1 VSAPLRV
8 AVVGAR
14 GKLGSFACAL
24 LAQVEGFELVAR
36 YERDDDWRAKIRA
49 SGAQLALEATRAG
62 QGCEHGMALL
72 EAGIRPVIATSGVD
86 LAQNAELDAR
96 AKQLALGGLVVPNFS
111 VAVLLMQRAAADFA
125 RYFTATEIVELHHE
139 RKHDAPSATSIET
152 ARRIAGARGSPP
164 AAQSNN
170 SARGQN
176 VDGIAIHSVRMPGLY
191 AHQEILLGRPGELL
205 TLRHDMSS
213 PEAFGPGLLLALRHA
228 AVAVGVAR
236 GLEVALAAG

>member
-1 VSAPLRV
+1 MSAVLRV
-8 AVVGAR
+8 AVIGAR
-14 GKLGSFACAL
+14 GRLGAFACAL
-24 LAQVEGFELVAR
+24 LAQIEGFELVAR
-36 YERDDDWRAKIRA
+36 YERADDWKAKIRS

-62 QGCEHGMALL
+62 LGFEHGLALL

-139 RKHDAPSATSIET
+139 RKHDAPSATAIET
-152 ARRIAGARGSPP
+152 ARRIAAARDSHAP
-164 AAQSNN
+164 APAPNP
-170 SARGQN
+170 ARGQSI
-176 VDGIAIHSVRMPGLY
+176 DGIPIHSVRMPGLY
-191 AHQEILLGRPGELL
+191 AHQEILLGRAGELL